1 MNKSYDFH
9 KTTMP
14 KSRKADYYL
23 CCLDNSVF
31 IDFNRSS
38 ENKIFLVRIS
48 FDGYGCCNLN
58 GVKSHL
64 SVEDSQRFLVE
75 MDKKILNQEIITELV
90 LKAIQINKEFIWNDA
105 LEKYNLIK
113 TL

>member
-1 MNKSYDFH
+1 MNKNYDFH

-31 IDFNRSS
+31 IDFNLSG

-48 FDGYGCCNLN
+48 FDGYGCCDLN
-58 GVKSHL
+58 GVKNHL
-64 SVEDSQRFLVE
+64 SEEDS
-75 MDKKILNQEIITELV
+75 KKFIAEIEKKNLNQEIITELV
-90 LKAIQINKEFIWNDA
+90 LKAIQVNKEYIWTDA
-105 LEKYNLIK
+105 LEKYDLIK
-113 TL
+113 NL